1 VVTMSD
7 DGESEVPG
15 PTRGEPVVGVSGP
28 GVAVRGDD
36 VDTDQIV
43 PARFLKAVTFDDMAG
58 YAFHDERAARDD
70 HPFDRPE
77 HRDAR
82 VLVVNDN
89 FGCGSSREH
98 APQAL
103 LRWGIR
109 AVVGE
114 SFAEIFA
121 DNCTSIGVPTV
132 TADPETVADLQSF
145 VEADPDAVVRV
156 DLDDERVRY
165 GDATV
170 AVGVDPS
177 AREAL
182 VAGDWDTT
190 AVMRTNVDRVRETA
204 RSLPYATV
212 ADANGDSETG
222 DGRDA
227 NADVGTE
234 TNADAETDP
243 NADPETDTETDT
255 GTDPE
260 TDADS
265 NTETDTITNP
275 ETETDTSTDPEVGT
289 DTDTDTNTDAAGSTS
304 HRDGDRGRTDGG
316 TPGESGDERGG
327 VSE

>member
-1 VVTMSD
+1 MSD

-145 VEADPDAVVRV
+145 VEADPDALVRV

-190 AVMRTNVDRVRETA
+190 AVMRTNVDQVRETA

-212 ADANGDSETG
+212 ADANGDAGTG

-227 NADVGTE
+227 NADVGTD
-234 TNADAETDP
+234 TNADTDPETETDTDP
-243 NADPETDTETDT
+243 NADPETDTGTDANPETDT
-255 GTDPE
+255 
-260 TDADS
+260 DA
-265 NTETDTITNP
+265 T
-275 ETETDTSTDPEVGT
+275 
-289 DTDTDTNTDAAGSTS
+289 GSTS